1 MAVSPLSE
9 SPESVTCAVATVM
22 LDGTE
27 SSVDVRLGET
37 VLEAAKR
44 AGLNPPFACEEGNC
58 GTCMARLVEGR
69 VEMRVN
75 DALTDEDVADGYV
88 LTCQSV
94 PQTTSVTVDY
104 V

>member
-9 SPESVTCAVATVM
+9 SSKTATCVATVL
-22 LDGTE
+22 LDGAQSTI
-27 SSVDVRLGET
+27 DVRPDET

-58 GTCMARLVEGR
+58 GTCMARLVAGR

-94 PQTTSVTVDY
+94 PQTPSVTVDY
-104 V
+104 A

>member
-9 SPESVTCAVATVM
+9 SPESVTCAVVTVL
-22 LDGTE
+22 LDGTKSTIE
-27 SSVDVRLGET
+27 ARPGET

-75 DALTDEDVADGYV
+75 DALTDEDVAEGYV
-88 LTCQSV
+88 LTCQSL
-94 PQTTSVTVDY
+94 PQTPSVGVDY

>member
-1 MAVSPLSE
+1 MAVSPLPE
-9 SPESVTCAVATVM
+9 SPESGTCGVVTVS
-22 LDGTE
+22 LDGTDSTIE
-27 SSVDVRLGET
+27 VRPEET

-58 GTCMARLVEGR
+58 GTCMARLTEGR

-94 PQTTSVTVDY
+94 PRTPSVAVDY
-104 V
+104 P

>member
-9 SPESVTCAVATVM
+9 SPQSVTRGVVTVL
-22 LDGTE
+22 LDGTKSTIE
-27 SSVDVRLGET
+27 VRPGET

-94 PQTTSVTVDY
+94 PQTPSVGVDY